1 LATVKPEYQPATLGA
16 VIIAS
21 YLGSLMPDADDAG
34 ADIWSTLPFG
44 HSVGKISDPIFKHRN
59 LSHSTLG
66 LAIYACVLYLILQ
79 SFPGYWGISIMPVLI
94 ASSIAFASHLLSD
107 AFTIQGIPILW
118 PWKRNFGI
126 PPKPFHGIRIQTGQ
140 WFENL
145 VIFPLINIIL
155 LILIYAN
162 WQTLKLLVYK

>member
-1 LATVKPEYQPATLGA
+1 
-16 VIIAS
+16 
-21 YLGSLMPDADDAG
+21 
-34 ADIWSTLPFG
+34 
-44 HSVGKISDPIFKHRN
+44 
-59 LSHSTLG
+59 
-66 LAIYACVLYLILQ
+66 
-79 SFPGYWGISIMPVLI
+79 MPVLI